1 MIDLETALEDD
12 ILARTL
18 CGEARGEGDKG
29 MQAVANVVMNRV
41 DRPGWWG
48 SAVKDV
54 CLKPYQFS
62 CWLINDPNR
71 SVILNLDDG
80 FSIYRDAL
88 AIAQQACG
96 GTLEDITNGATSYY
110 AKGSPEP
117 KWAIGKEPCAVIGR
131 HLFYSDID

>member
-1 MIDLETALEDD
+1 MI
-12 ILARTL
+12 
-18 CGEARGEGDKG
+18 
-29 MQAVANVVMNRV
+29 AVANVVMNRV
-41 DRPGWWG
+41 AKGGWWG
-48 SAVKDV
+48 NTVREV

-62 CWLINDPNR
+62 CWLLGDPNR
-71 SVILNLDDG
+71 TIIINLDET

-117 KWAIGKEPCAVIGR
+117 KWAIGKDPCAVIGH
-131 HLFYSDID
+131 HLFYNDID